1 MKEYIYPTIYNSVGE
16 RTISN
21 NYFNFQEMNY
31 YILMYLNDYEN
42 VFTIN
47 NFNNAFAKILMKG
60 NQGDT
65 LYNTYVKH
73 SPLIFDIPLKTLN
86 ELKISYL
93 YPDGSSPD
101 FRNLEHSFTLK
112 VVERLSKPTRTG
124 LNSMKMNYLDT
135 LKELAFNNNLIN

>member
-1 MKEYIYPTIYNSVGE
+1 
-16 RTISN
+16 
-21 NYFNFQEMNY
+21 
-31 YILMYLNDYEN
+31 
-42 VFTIN
+42 
-47 NFNNAFAKILMKG
+47 MKG

-135 LKELAFNNNLIN
+135 LKELAFNNNNLI